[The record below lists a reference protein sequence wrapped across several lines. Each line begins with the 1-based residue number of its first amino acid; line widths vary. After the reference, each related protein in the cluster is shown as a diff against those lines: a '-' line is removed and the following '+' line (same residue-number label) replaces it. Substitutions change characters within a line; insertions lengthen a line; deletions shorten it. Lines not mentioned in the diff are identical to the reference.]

1 MKALIKRILFY
12 LFLVMAVVVVSSSI
26 SVYIYKDRLIQ
37 KFIRELNQHINT
49 PIQVEK
55 IDVSVLEHFPYISI
69 DFNNVV
75 IKESYS
81 WSDASLITAQK
92 IALSFNPFDIIQG
105 SYTVKQMHI
114 LNASISLKINRK
126 GENNF
131 SIIESGGGN
140 TTTVFDL
147 NKISL
152 NNVEM
157 LYHDLSSDKKIEL
170 STQQLSA
177 TLNIDGSLYNITA
190 KGDVLSKYITFNGS
204 SFLENK
210 SLYTNAKMVYDHTK
224 KWVTIAPS
232 KIKAYESDFLLKG
245 DYGLS
250 NNEIDISL
258 SNDETNLKTILALV
272 PERYTKRLEKYN
284 SNGNGYFNLSL
295 KGLFQKEGFP
305 AIAVQFGF
313 SEASIFH
320 SDFSTQLDSVTL
332 TGKYESPDFMD
343 LTKTSLSLNNVSGRL
358 DNQTFLA
365 NLSLNNFKSPFID
378 INFKGDLE
386 MAELLKLYPESG
398 LENATGVISSNISL
412 TGNIQDLKIKSTVNK
427 VKTSGEL
434 NLQNVNFL
442 HKESNIPFRDLNG
455 DLVFNNNDLTLTDF
469 SGNVGSSD
477 FLLNGLFKNFAA
489 YILLDNQPIGI
500 EADLSSSLIDM
511 DELLSGNF
519 TPEENVAENY
529 SFSISPN
536 IQLKFNCNVE
546 QLKFRRFFGN
556 NIQGNLLVKNQVV
569 ATNNI
574 SVETMDGQL
583 TLSGS
588 ADAST
593 DSVFVY
599 TEATLDKIA
608 MDQLFFVFE
617 NFKQDF
623 LVDTH
628 LKGDINADI
637 TSFLAFDKHL
647 NFNAKEMMADISATI
662 AGGELN
668 NFEPMQNLSD
678 YLDEQELSALRF
690 STLKNDIHI
699 ENETI
704 YIPNMEIKSNATN
717 ITIGGTHTFRQVID
731 YTVVAPLNNRKK
743 IDKDTAFGAIEEDNS
758 GRTKVFLKITGT
770 TDDYKVSYD
779 TRALKKEMIS
789 DFKKEV
795 KELKDA
801 FRTKGK
807 TEKKEVVLEDDDYFD
822 W

>member
-1 MKALIKRILFY
+1 
-12 LFLVMAVVVVSSSI
+12 MAVVVVSSSI
-26 SVYIYKDRLIQ
+26 SVYLYKDRLIQ
-37 KFIRELNQHINT
+37 KFISEVNQHINT
-49 PIQVEK
+49 PIHVEK
-55 IDVSVLEHFPYISI
+55 IDVSVLEHLPYISI
-69 DFNNVV
+69 DFNDV
-75 IKESYS
+75 IIEESYT
-81 WSDASLITAQK
+81 WSDDPLITAQK
-92 IALSFNPFDIIQG
+92 VALSFNPFNILQG

-114 LNASISLKINRK
+114 VNGTISLKINRK

-131 SIIESGGGN
+131 SIIENGGGN
-140 TTTVFDL
+140 STTVFDL

-157 LYHDLSSDKKIEL
+157 LYNDLSSDKKIEL

-177 TLNIDGSLYNITA
+177 TLNIEGGLYNITA
-190 KGDVLSKYITFNGS
+190 KGDVLSNNITFNGS

-210 SLYTNAKMVYDHTK
+210 SFYTNAKLVYDQTK

-232 KIKAYESDFLLKG
+232 KISAYESDFLLKG
-245 DYGLS
+245 DYGLT
-250 NNEIDISL
+250 NNKIDISL
-258 SNDETNLKTILALV
+258 SNDETNLKTLLALV
-272 PERYTKRLEKYN
+272 PVRYTNRLEKYN

-295 KGLFQKEGFP
+295 NGMFQKGQFP
-305 AIAVQFGF
+305 SINVSFGF
-313 SEASIFH
+313 SEAAIYH
-320 SDFSTQLDSVTL
+320 PDFSTQLDSVTL
-332 TGKYESPDFMD
+332 TGMYESPDFMD
-343 LTKTSLSLNNVSGRL
+343 LTKASLSLNNVSGRL
-358 DNQTFLA
+358 DNQPFSA
-365 NLSLNNFKSPFID
+365 NLLLNNFTSPFID
-378 INFKGDLE
+378 VNFKGDLK
-386 MAELLKLYPESG
+386 MTNLLKFYPKNG
-398 LENATGVISSNISL
+398 FVDATGVISSNISL
-412 TGNIQDLKIKSTVNK
+412 KGNIQDLKTKSTVNK
-427 VKTSGEL
+427 VKTNGEL

-442 HKESNIPFRDLNG
+442 HKESNIPFKELNG
-455 DLVFNNNDLTLTDF
+455 GLIFNNNDLTLTDF
-469 SGNVGSSD
+469 SGNIGSSN

-489 YILLDNQPIGI
+489 YVLLDNQPIGI
-500 EADLSSSLIDM
+500 EADLTSTLIDM

-519 TPEENVAENY
+519 TSEENTSENY

-536 IQLKFNCNVE
+536 LQLKFNCNID
-546 QLKFRRFFGN
+546 QLKFRRFLGN
-556 NIQGNLLVKNQVV
+556 NIQGDLLVKNQVM
-569 ATNNI
+569 ATNSI
-574 SVETMDGQL
+574 SVNTMDGHL

-599 TEATLDKIA
+599 SEATLDKIA
-608 MDQLFFVFE
+608 MDQIFFVFE

-628 LKGDINADI
+628 LKGSINADI

-662 AGGELN
+662 EGGELN

-690 STLKNDIHI
+690 SALKNDIHI

-717 ITIGGTHTFRQVID
+717 ITIGGTHTFRQEID
-731 YTVVAPLNNRKK
+731 YSVVAPLNNRKR

-758 GRTKVFLKITGT
+758 GRAKVFLKITGT

-779 TRALKKEMIS
+779 TRALKKEVIS